1 MPWLFVRFRASL
13 GVVVMTRMRVFLTVI
28 AAAGAVALA
37 SPGHASERRDFLDA
51 GAEKLTT
58 QQLKELFSNS
68 RFLGQD
74 FSVTNKADGTRV
86 FEAKNYFLNL
96 RWWVDAAGRFCTDTR
111 SGMELCGIEYY
122 LRKDRL
128 RIFNGAGDT
137 VQEFV
142 VKR

>member
-1 MPWLFVRFRASL
+1 
-13 GVVVMTRMRVFLTVI
+13 MTRMRVFLAGRVYLTGIVV
-28 AAAGAVALA
+28 AGAITLA
-37 SPGHASERRDFLDA
+37 SPGNASERRDFLVA

-58 QQLKELFSNS
+58 QQLKELFSDS

-74 FSVTNKADGTRV
+74 FSVTNNADGTRV
-86 FEAKNYFLNL
+86 FKAKSYFLNL

-111 SGMELCGIEYY
+111 SGLELCGIEYY

>member
-1 MPWLFVRFRASL
+1 
-13 GVVVMTRMRVFLTVI
+13 MTRMRFFLTGRVFLIGI
-28 AAAGAVALA
+28 AAAGMIAIAGQA
-37 SPGHASERRDFLDA
+37 SASERRDFLDE

-58 QQLKELFSNS
+58 QQLKELFSGS

-74 FSVTNKADGTRV
+74 FSVTNRADGTRR
-86 FEAKNYFLNL
+86 FEAKDYFLNL

>member
-1 MPWLFVRFRASL
+1 MVPFVYGASM
-13 GVVVMTRMRVFLTVI
+13 GFVAMTRARVFLAGI
-28 AAAGAVALA
+28 AVFAAIAVS
-37 SPGHASERRDFLDA
+37 SPSMASERRNFVDK

-58 QQLKELFSNS
+58 KQLTELFSDS
-68 RFLGQD
+68 RFLGSG
-74 FSVTNKADGTRV
+74 FSVTNLANGTRV
-86 FEAKNYFLNL
+86 FEAKSYLLKL

-128 RIFNGAGDT
+128 KIFNGAGDV